1 MSRSNRHS
9 GYSMARA
16 RRRTELSI
24 ALCLVLVISGVVS
37 GLPGQT
43 ARFVQTGL
51 WTSGDTIAYAATTT
65 TSRISVTSAGAQ
77 LTSQATSWGSV
88 PSRVISADGRY
99 VVFTSASSNLPGP
112 GNVGGGNVYV
122 RDTQLNTTTLVS
134 INLTGGASGG
144 STPTISSDGR
154 YVAFA
159 SLAADLVS
167 GDTNGQSDV
176 FVRDLTLSTTVRVSV
191 DSAGNQGAAASSGA
205 YISGDGHSVAF
216 VSDANLGGPA
226 PGGGIYLRDLAL
238 GVTDFISIGDD
249 GAVAND
255 IVTDP
260 TVSDS
265 GRYVAFGTR
274 AWNIAMPK
282 LNQNVIWDIF
292 IHDRTLGTTR
302 RVSQTSSGT
311 QGNAQSNTEVLSG
324 DGSQVLFRSGAT
336 NLINGDT
343 NGLVDLFVRDMNS
356 GLITRVAE
364 NSDGGYFSPDG
375 RYVVFDSLQSNLVPG
390 DTNGNADVFFR
401 DQQDGAIELISQSS
415 SGTIGNGRSFSPSV
429 SADGRYVV
437 FQSSATNLVTGDT
450 NAVDDVFVRDRGPVD
465 AGAVAPYTYGDDG
478 NGGYTPE
485 SVNVGTGV
493 YTTSATDLAMP
504 GRILAFA
511 FTRSYNSSDTSSG
524 PLGPAWSHSF
534 YWKVSDAGGYLT
546 LRRGD
551 GERDLFTR
559 NVDGSYA
566 DPPNVFDTMVK
577 NGDGTFTLTLKNQA
591 QYEFSATGQL
601 TRIHE
606 PAGNQIVLTYTS
618 GNLTSISDSVSRAV
632 SIGYDTSNRIIQIQ
646 DPLGRKVT
654 YAYDTNGRLATVT
667 DKIGNAAGQVPTQH
681 QWKYGY
687 DGTTQ
692 HITTVTDP
700 DNRVR
705 ITNTYDASGRVYQ
718 QRDGLSQLT
727 TITYNSGSTT
737 TVDARGNSSTQS
749 YDARKR
755 ALVDSRVVSGQTLIL
770 TRVYDSS
777 GNLTS
782 VTDRNN
788 QTTDYTYDT
797 QGNVLTKTDPQVDQ
811 QTPRYVTQFVYDS
824 KNNLTQVT
832 DPRTFVTTSAYDAT
846 TNVLLSVTAQ
856 IDATTSAV
864 TKYEYADATNKG
876 MPTRSITPRGN
887 LNGTPDYAYATNLT
901 YDAQGN
907 LITRVDPD
915 GAKTTFAYDAVGR
928 QTSRVD
934 PDGYAVGAIALDHTW
949 ITTYDENDRVKT
961 EVDPLG
967 SVLAH
972 SYDGAGNQ
980 TTLTD
985 RDGNITTY
993 IYDNNVRLAT
1003 VAQKPNPVTNPSL
1016 VYTTQVTRDPNGNA
1030 THVTQANG
1038 VVTDYGY
1045 DELDRT
1051 VSSSTH
1057 PDGST
1062 TLTTTFALDGDGNTL
1077 TKTTP
1082 APELQVTTNTYDA
1095 LSRLTNMA
1103 ATGLTT
1109 ITYQYDGSGNPIQMI
1124 DGTGTTTY
1132 QFDGLGRMTQAA
1144 QPNGTLNYT
1153 YDRDGNRTVMT
1164 YPAGADT
1171 VTYTFTPG
1179 GRLDHLTDASA
1190 RTSTYTYTASGL
1202 VKTLLL
1208 PNNLLTTYSYDR
1220 GQRLTLVL
1228 NAVGTT
1234 TRTRHAYTLDAEGN
1248 RTALD
1253 EYVEGI
1259 TAAPST
1265 TWAAS
1270 VKANS
1275 DTGTT
1280 VQDHPAIAIGA
1291 DGAHYLIWDDARDG
1305 NANIYF
1311 SRRDPVTGTWSSPNT
1326 KANDDTGTRVQV
1338 NPAIVLDGANNAYAV
1353 WEDSRD
1359 GASNKIDT
1367 NIYSSKRTSTTG
1379 LWTANVRVNDDATGN
1394 PVQRNP
1400 RIAGTTVGLDTAVWV
1415 DLRSS
1420 QNNIYSAQLT
1430 TAGGTAWGANKK
1442 VTDNTAA
1449 LKDLPDVAVGTDGTA
1464 YAVWQDS
1471 RNGNAD
1477 IYFSKLTPGAAAWT
1491 TNQKVS
1497 DDPGSTAQ
1505 TSARVGVDATGTVT
1519 VIWLD
1524 ARTSPAKIRMS
1535 RLVAGS
1541 ATWSAS
1547 SIVTDASARP
1557 LSTALSVRA
1566 DAKAFVAFHD
1576 NRAASTDVYGTEY
1589 DPWLNTWT
1597 TSTLVSDDTGS
1608 AAQQSPSVAYGPGEI
1623 AAAWRDDRAGNADVR
1638 ARRAALTGTD
1648 HFGYSYDGLERL
1660 TGGTTTN
1667 PESFVLDAGSNIAS
1681 RTGPS
1686 ATYSYD
1692 TSNRLTGDGTQSF
1705 TWSPSDRLTN
1715 RGSDTFGYDALDR
1728 MTTSTIAGTVRSYTY
1743 DGIGLI
1749 QSRMQGATTTF
1760 LWDPATSPSDLLV
1773 VGGDHLIYGLEP
1785 LYVVKADTSTST
1797 FAADGGQSV
1806 RSELNGSGA
1815 ATASFRYHANGAVAQ
1830 SNGSTAPTYLGY
1842 AGQLQD
1848 PSGLLY
1854 MRARWYD
1861 PATGRFTTRD
1871 PWIGDPASPVQLNA
1885 YGYANANPIRFID
1898 PSGRCV
1904 PACLLPLAPLAPE
1917 IGAGISAA
1925 AIVVWTAVAAGVGAF
1940 IYLATH
1946 DLPRQNATYAVPTEL
1961 TSQDVAQESR
1971 QDESQL
1977 HWVRTKLGIDK
1988 ETAQR
1993 ALERAKHQVGRG
2005 GRSVNIDDETGDI
2018 IDPRSGETLGNIGD
2032 D

>member
-1 MSRSNRHS
+1 
-9 GYSMARA
+9 
-16 RRRTELSI
+16 
-24 ALCLVLVISGVVS
+24 V
-37 GLPGQT
+37 
-43 ARFVQTGL
+43 
-51 WTSGDTIAYAATTT
+51 TT
-65 TSRISVTSAGAQ
+65 TSRVSVTSAGLQTTTAAS
-77 LTSQATSWGSV
+77 TWPGDAFPT
-88 PSRVISADGRY
+88 RNISADGRY
-99 VVFTSASSNLPGP
+99 VVFWSASPNLPGP
-112 GNVGGGNVYV
+112 GNAGGGNVYV

-134 INLTGGASGG
+134 VNLTGGASGG
-144 STPTISSDGR
+144 DYANISSDGR
-154 YVAFA
+154 FVAFE
-159 SLAADLVS
+159 SLGADLVA
-167 GDTNGQSDV
+167 GDTNGQSDI
-176 FVRDLTLSTTVRVSV
+176 FVRDLTLATTVRASV
-191 DSAGNQGAAASSGA
+191 DSAGNQGAASSGKP
-205 YISGDGHSVAF
+205 YISADGHSVAF
-216 VSDANLGGPA
+216 SSSANLGGPA
-226 PGGGIYLRDLAL
+226 PGGGIYLRDLTL
-238 GVTDFISIGDD
+238 GITDFISIGDD

-255 IVTDP
+255 YVDQP
-260 TVSDS
+260 AVSDS
-265 GRYVAFGTR
+265 GRYVSFVSR

-282 LNQNVIWDIF
+282 LNLSVIFDVYLR
-292 IHDRTLGTTR
+292 DRTLGTTR
-302 RVSQTSSGT
+302 RVSVTSGGT
-311 QGNAQSNTEVLSG
+311 QGNAQSNTATVSG

-343 NGLVDLFVRDMNS
+343 NGFVDLFLRDMNS
-356 GLITRVAE
+356 GLITRIAE
-364 NSDGGYFSPDG
+364 NSDGGEFSSDA
-375 RYVVFDSLQSNLVPG
+375 RFIVFDSAQTNLVPG
-390 DTNGNADVFFR
+390 DTNGVSDVFFR
-401 DQQDGAIELISQSS
+401 DQQEGTVELISQSS
-415 SGTIGNGRSFSPSV
+415 TGTIGNSGGEYPSV
-429 SADGRYVV
+429 SADGRYVA
-437 FQSSATNLVTGDT
+437 FHSYSTNLVTGDT
-450 NAVDDVFVRDRGPVD
+450 NAVADVFLRDRGPVD
-465 AGAVAPYTYGDDG
+465 AGAVAPYTYGNDG

-485 SVNVGTGV
+485 NVNVGTGV
-493 YTTSATDLAMP
+493 YTTGAADLTMP
-504 GRILAFA
+504 GRILPFT
-511 FTRSYNSSDTSSG
+511 FTRSYNSSDTSNG

-534 YWKVSDAGGYLT
+534 YWKVSDAGAYVS

-577 NGDGTFTLTLKNQA
+577 NGDGTFTLTLKSQT
-591 QYEFSATGQL
+591 QYEFSTTGQL
-601 TRIHE
+601 TRVHE
-606 PAGNQIVLTYTS
+606 PAGNQILLTYTS

-632 SIGYDTSNRIIQIQ
+632 SIGYDTSNRIIQLQ

-654 YAYDTNGRLATVT
+654 YAYDTSGRLATVT
-667 DKIGNAAGQVPTQH
+667 DKIGNAAGQVATQH
-681 QWKYGY
+681 QWKYAY

-692 HITTVTDP
+692 HLTTVTDP

-705 ITNTYDASGRVYQ
+705 ITNTYDGSGRVYQ
-718 QRDGLSQLT
+718 QRDGLTQLT
-727 TITYNSGSTT
+727 TITYNSGATT
-737 TVDARGNSSTQS
+737 TVDGRGNSSTQS

-755 ALVDSRVVSGQTLIL
+755 ALIDTRIVSGQSLTL
-770 TRVYDSS
+770 TRIYDSS

-782 VTDRNN
+782 VTDRSN

-797 QGNVLTKTDPQVDQ
+797 RGNVLTKTDPQVDQ

-824 KNNLTQVT
+824 KNNLTQIT
-832 DPRTFVTTSAYDAT
+832 DPRTFVTTNAYDAT

-864 TKYEYADATNKG
+864 TKYEYGDATNKG
-876 MPTRSITPRGN
+876 MPTRSIAPRGN
-887 LNGTPDYAYATNLT
+887 LNSTPDYAYATTLT

-907 LITRVDPD
+907 LVTRIDPD
-915 GAKTTFAYDAVGR
+915 GAKTTFAYDGAGR

-934 PDGYAVGAIALDHTW
+934 PDGYAVGANAVDHTW
-949 ITTYDENDRVKT
+949 LTTYDENDRVKSA
-961 EVDPLG
+961 VDPLG
-967 SVLAH
+967 GAVAH
-972 SYDGAGNQ
+972 TYDGAGNQ
-980 TTLTD
+980 STLTD
-985 RDGNITTY
+985 RDGNVTSYT
-993 IYDNNVRLAT
+993 YDNNVRLAT
-1003 VAQKPNPVTNPSL
+1003 VQQKPSPVGNPTL
-1016 VYTTQVTRDPNGNA
+1016 TFTTQVTRDPNGNA

-1038 VVTDYGY
+1038 VVTDYTY

-1062 TLTTTFALDGDGNTL
+1062 TLTTALTLDGNGDTL

-1082 APELQVTTNTYDA
+1082 APELQVTTNAYDA
-1095 LSRLTNMA
+1095 LSRLTSTA
-1103 ATGLTT
+1103 ASGLTT
-1109 ITYQYDGSGNPIQMI
+1109 ITYQHDGSGDRTQMT
-1124 DGTGTTTY
+1124 DGTGVTTY

-1144 QPNGTLNYT
+1144 QPNGALTYT
-1153 YDRDGNRTVMT
+1153 YDRDGNRTVLT

-1208 PNNLLTTYSYDR
+1208 PNNLLTTYTYDR

-1253 EYVEGI
+1253 EYVDGI

-1270 VKANS
+1270 VKVNS

-1280 VQDHPAIAIGA
+1280 VQDHPAIALGA

-1338 NPAIVLDGANNAYAV
+1338 NPAIATDGANNAYAV

-1367 NIYSSKRTSTTG
+1367 NIYSSKRTSATG
-1379 LWTANVRVNDDATGN
+1379 VWTANVRVNDDLTGN
-1394 PVQRNP
+1394 PAQRNP
-1400 RIAGTTVGLDTAVWV
+1400 RIAGTAAGLDTAVWV

-1430 TAGGTAWGANKK
+1430 TAGGTAWGPNKK
-1442 VTDNTAA
+1442 ITDNTAA
-1449 LKDLPDVAVGTDGTA
+1449 VKDFPDVAVGTDGTA

-1477 IYFSKLTPGAAAWT
+1477 IYFSKLAPGASAWT
-1491 TNQKVS
+1491 ANTKVS
-1497 DDPGSTAQ
+1497 DDPGTTAQ
-1505 TSARVGVDATGTVT
+1505 TNARVGVDATGTVT

-1524 ARTSPAKIRMS
+1524 ARTTPAKIRMS

-1547 SIVTDASARP
+1547 SIVTDTAARP

-1566 DAKAFVAFHD
+1566 DGKAFVAFHD
-1576 NRAASTDVYGTEY
+1576 NRAASTDVYGIEY

-1597 TSTLVSDDTGS
+1597 TSVLVSDDIGS
-1608 AAQQSPSVAYGPGEI
+1608 TAQQSPSVAYGPGEI
-1623 AAAWRDDRAGNADVR
+1623 AAAWRDDRAGNADIR

-1660 TGGTTTN
+1660 TAGTTTN
-1667 PESFVLDAGSNIAS
+1667 PESFTLDPGSNIAT

-1686 ATYSYD
+1686 AMYTYD
-1692 TSNRLTGDGTQSF
+1692 TSNRLTGDGTQTF
-1705 TWSPSDRLTN
+1705 TWNTADRLTN

-1728 MTTSTIAGTVRSYTY
+1728 MTSSTVSAIARNYTY
-1743 DGIGLI
+1743 NGDGLL
-1749 QSRMQGATTTF
+1749 QSRTQGAATAF
-1760 LWDPATSPSDLLV
+1760 LWDPASSPSRPLV
-1773 VGGDHLIYGLEP
+1773 QGGDRIVYGLGP
-1785 LYVVKADTSTST
+1785 LYVVKADGSTAS
-1797 FAADGGQSV
+1797 FARDGGKSV
-1806 RSELNGSGA
+1806 RAEVNGSGTV
-1815 ATASFRYHANGAVAQ
+1815 TASFRYRAYGAIAQ
-1830 SNGSTAPTYLGY
+1830 SSGASTPSYLAY

-1861 PATGRFTTRD
+1861 PVTGRFTTDD
-1871 PWIGDPASPVQLNA
+1871 PVPGGPSIPVGLNAYAYGAANPVVNADPTGTTCFDDATGGGDGCGNGGGPIADEGGGGGGDEASPKSVTPTQPRTAASPASPDLEGLSPKIQSQMGKRGWTPEQIQEA
-1885 YGYANANPIRFID
+1885 YETGN
-1898 PSGRCV
+1898 SV
-1904 PACLLPLAPLAPE
+1904 PALNRL
-1917 IGAGISAA
+1917 
-1925 AIVVWTAVAAGVGAF
+1925 
-1940 IYLATH
+1940 
-1946 DLPRQNATYAVPTEL
+1946 
-1961 TSQDVAQESR
+1961 
-1971 QDESQL
+1971 
-1977 HWVRTKLGIDK
+1977 
-1988 ETAQR
+1988 
-1993 ALERAKHQVGRG
+1993 RG
-2005 GRSVNIDDETGDI
+2005 GTPATRYVHPETGQSVVIDDETGQVI
-2018 IDPRSGETLGNIGD
+2018 QVGGPGFRY
-2032 D
+2032 